1 MKEKQKTEPAV
12 GWLCFLFAVVL
23 SRFDAVVQ
31 KTEGL
36 PHEKEKAIKK
46 EHRSERVSIVRSGVL
61 ITHSF
66 FRLDAGCIEPS
77 PFGLLP

>member
-1 MKEKQKTEPAV
+1 MKEKQKNRASRRV
-12 GWLCFLFAVVL
+12 ALFFVCC
-23 SRFDAVVQ
+23 
-31 KTEGL
+31 
-36 PHEKEKAIKK
+36 
-46 EHRSERVSIVRSGVL
+46 GVL

>member
-1 MKEKQKTEPAV
+1 MMKKEKVK
-12 GWLCFLFAVVL
+12 
-23 SRFDAVVQ
+23 
-31 KTEGL
+31 
-36 PHEKEKAIKK
+36 KEKAIKK